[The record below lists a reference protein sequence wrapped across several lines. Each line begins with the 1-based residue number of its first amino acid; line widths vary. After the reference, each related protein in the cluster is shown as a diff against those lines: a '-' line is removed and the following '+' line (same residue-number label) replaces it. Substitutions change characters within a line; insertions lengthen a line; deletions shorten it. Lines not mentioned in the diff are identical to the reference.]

1 MKKFIG
7 IFSLIVILGV
17 GLYVVR
23 KFHTKNAAVVKEK
36 QDKTSKVADDNSV
49 SAVDFDFQD
58 LNGRKYHL
66 SDFKGKVIILN
77 FRRMECPACEY
88 ELEFLKDL
96 YNQIGNDNNI
106 KLIPLFLGDTPEVI
120 ARYMKHK
127 NINFSC
133 YIDSYGLSAYKYRV
147 YAVPTTFI
155 IDKNFN
161 IIKRAVGVADWSS
174 DEIISWLQKLS
185 NE

>member
-1 MKKFIG
+1 MKKFIAV
-7 IFSLIVILGV
+7 FFVIVILGV
-17 GLYVVR
+17 GLYVVS
-23 KFHTKNAAVVKEK
+23 KFHIKNAVVIKEKK
-36 QDKTSKVADDNSV
+36 QDKISKVADNN

-58 LNGRKYHL
+58 LNAHKYHL

-77 FRRMECPACEY
+77 FRKMKCPACEY

-96 YNQIGNDNNI
+96 YDRIGNGGNI
-106 KLIPLFLGDTPEVI
+106 KLIPLFLGDIPEVI
-120 ARYMKHK
+120 ARYVKHK

-133 YIDSYGLSAYKYRV
+133 YVDSYGLSAYKYRV

-161 IIKRAVGVADWSS
+161 VINQAVGVADWGSN
-174 DEIISWLQKLS
+174 EIISWLQKLS